1 MLVRVVSELSS
12 ADLFRIR
19 ELSEELATIRIDRGA
34 SGVAGILPAARQLVE
49 CDSLLVL
56 SPLER
61 ATGWEIE
68 RFEHDNFP
76 DDEAFQRRFLEFFE
90 TAPRRFAW
98 YDASRPEPEQRNR
111 VIDAL
116 DIVPP
121 DEFEVSRIYREVI
134 EPAHLHRRRQPRVLV
149 CDGPSLLAWF
159 GSFHDRPFTALQNQ
173 KLAALVPALQR
184 RLRVERELHYAART
198 RAVLEHALDHV
209 GAPALVVAVN
219 GHILEASSS
228 ALALLGTRRAEL
240 LLAITDAIAGKP
252 RTLGTLAL
260 ELTRISEAGT
270 PACFLAIVRA
280 GSSDTRIAT
289 KVASAASRWSLT
301 SRQREVLELV
311 VRGVATSTIAAQ
323 LGVSARAIEL
333 HLTALFGRAD
343 VDNRS
348 ALISTVLAAD

>member
-1 MLVRVVSELSS
+1 MLSS
-12 ADLFRIR
+12 ADLVCVR
-19 ELSEELATIRIDRGA
+19 ELSRELATIRLDRGP
-34 SGVAGILPAARQLVE
+34 SGVAGILPAARQFLE

-56 SPLER
+56 SPIER
-61 ATGWEIE
+61 PTGWEIE

-76 DDEAFQRRFLEFFE
+76 DGEAFQRRFLDFFE

-116 DIVPP
+116 DIMPP

-134 EPAHLHRRRQPRVLV
+134 VPADLHRRRQPRVLV
-149 CDGPSLLAWF
+149 CDGASLLAWF
-159 GSFHDRPFTALQNQ
+159 GSFHEHPFTPLQNL

-184 RLRVERELHYAART
+184 RLRVERELRHATRT
-198 RAVLEHALDHV
+198 RVVLEHALDHL
-209 GAPALVVAVN
+209 GAPAFVVGAA
-219 GHILEASSS
+219 GQILEASSS
-228 ALALLGTRRAEL
+228 GFALLAARRADL
-240 LLAITDAIAGKP
+240 VLAIADAIAGKP
-252 RTLGTLAL
+252 FALGGLAL
-260 ELTRISEAGT
+260 ELTQIADAGA

-289 KVASAASRWSLT
+289 KVAAAASRWSLT
-301 SRQREVLELV
+301 SRQRAVLELV

-348 ALISTVLAAD
+348 ALISVVLAAD